1 MNVLVTGGAGFIGSH
16 LVWRLLAHH
25 HTVTVVDDLRHGL
38 RTNVPEGALFR
49 QVDILGPQLDAVMRE
64 SHFDAVI
71 HLAAQI
77 RVDVSTTRPDYDAEE
92 NIMGTIRV
100 LRAAARTGVKRF
112 IFASSAAVY
121 GNSPEEDMPLKE
133 EEPLHPTS
141 FYGLSKKTA
150 ESYISLYAP
159 LLGMSYV
166 ILRFANVYGER
177 MEVDDEGGAIQIFA
191 KRLAMKQPI
200 TLFGD
205 GSQTRDWIY
214 AGDIAEGISAA
225 LQTLHANRV
234 YNLSSG
240 KEVSLLDVLH
250 EMERQAGTRVR
261 HQFAE
266 SRRGDIFRSV
276 LDASAARDG
285 LGWKPMISLQEGLGR
300 TIAHAVVQ
308 AELTEGRG
316 QIHG

>member
-16 LVWRLLAHH
+16 LVWRLLANHH
-25 HTVTVVDDLRHGL
+25 DVTVADDLRHGL
-38 RTNVPEGALFR
+38 RTNVPEAALFR
-49 QVDILGPQLDAVMRE
+49 QVDILGPQLDEVMKE
-64 SHFDAVI
+64 SHFDAVV

-77 RVDVSTTRPDYDAEE
+77 RVDVSTEKPDYDAEE

-100 LRAAARTGVKRF
+100 LEAAARNGIKRF

-121 GNSPEEDMPLKE
+121 GNPPEADMPLKE
-133 EEPLHPTS
+133 DESLHPTS

-159 LLGMSYV
+159 LWGMSYV

-177 MEVDDEGGAIQIFA
+177 REVDDEGGVIQIFA

-214 AGDIAEGISAA
+214 AGDIAEGIEAA
-225 LQTLHANRV
+225 LLTPNTNRV

-240 KEVSLLDVLH
+240 EEVSLLNVLH
-250 EMERQAGTRVR
+250 EMERQAGCRVR
-261 HQFAE
+261 HHFAE
-266 SRRGDIFRSV
+266 ARRGDIFRSV

-285 LGWKPMISLQEGLGR
+285 LGWKPMIPLQEGLAR

-308 AELTEGRG
+308 AELSEGRE
-316 QIHG
+316 QVHG